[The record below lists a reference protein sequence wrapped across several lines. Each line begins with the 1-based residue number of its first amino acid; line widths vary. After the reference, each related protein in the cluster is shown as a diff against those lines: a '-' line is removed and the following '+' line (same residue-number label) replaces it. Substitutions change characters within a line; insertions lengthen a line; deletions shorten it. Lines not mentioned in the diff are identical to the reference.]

1 MMKGKTM
8 KLFLETIC
16 IAVILTGVVGCINI
30 PLV

>member
-1 MMKGKTM
+1 M